1 MSGWDG
7 YYIVG
12 DMTSGLPLELN
23 NNGEDGDQFV
33 GDNVWSGSI
42 DFIIDGEYEWD
53 VYGQYNGED
62 ILLTPDESQ
71 YFEVENGGVF
81 YGVISFIN
89 GSSVPLDVDGNIIV
103 EQFHLYPSYPN
114 PFNPSTTIR
123 FDVKTQRNTILH
135 IFDINGRL
143 VISLVD
149 EVLAS
154 GTHEVQW
161 NASQQ
166 SSGIYFVE
174 LMSGKDRVVQKIVL
188 LK

>member
-1 MSGWDG
+1 MLME
-7 YYIVG
+7 I
-12 DMTSGLPLELN
+12 
-23 NNGEDGDQFV
+23 
-33 GDNVWSGSI
+33 
-42 DFIIDGEYEWD
+42 
-53 VYGQYNGED
+53 
-62 ILLTPDESQ
+62 
-71 YFEVENGGVF
+71 
-81 YGVISFIN
+81 
-89 GSSVPLDVDGNIIV
+89 IIV